1 MSAALR
7 GGRRSRSAGV
17 RGPRSA
23 RAVWG
28 CPPSG
33 ALALVSGRPR
43 WPPGRPQAPVSLGR
57 RCRNGG
63 ATALKRGRSVPGT
76 CLSTSPRLISFP
88 LCVSLGY
95 ETAGEPGVG
104 GRSAEPS
111 GDAASRSG
119 DGAAAAEARKLREAR
134 ASPAGAGRRGRVAA
148 FKRAAAGLAAGRGGR
163 GRPGRWRCARP
174 PPRDAAGRHVLAGPE
189 ARGLRSGC
197 AQVVPSEAAL
207 WSAQGLRPVCTPVS
221 WHDSSHWIRVQ
232 PVGLV

>member
-1 MSAALR
+1 MSPLR
-7 GGRRSRSAGV
+7 SPGTRRRAPLGRVGE
-17 RGPRSA
+17 
-23 RAVWG
+23 
-28 CPPSG
+28 
-33 ALALVSGRPR
+33 LPR

-148 FKRAAAGLAAGRGGR
+148 FKRAPAGLAAGGAGAAPGR
-163 GRPGRWRCARP
+163 GAERPPP

-189 ARGLRSGC
+189 ARGLRSRC
-197 AQVVPSEAAL
+197 ARVVPSEAAL
-207 WSAQGLRPVCTPVS
+207 WSAQGLSAPQSPGMTAVIGLGS
-221 WHDSSHWIRVQ
+221 SLLASFSSDSLKTLS
-232 PVGLV
+232 PNTAAF

>member
-76 CLSTSPRLISFP
+76 CLSTSPRLMSFP
-88 LCVSLGY
+88 RCVSLGY

-148 FKRAAAGLAAGRGGR
+148 FKRAAAGLAAVGGPGPPRAVALSGPPSPARRRGAPRPRRSR
-163 GRPGRWRCARP
+163 GARSQVQVRPG
-174 PPRDAAGRHVLAGPE
+174 GSL
-189 ARGLRSGC
+189 
-197 AQVVPSEAAL
+197 
-207 WSAQGLRPVCTPVS
+207 
-221 WHDSSHWIRVQ
+221 
-232 PVGLV
+232 

>member
-1 MSAALR
+1 MSPLR
-7 GGRRSRSAGV
+7 SPGTRQRAPLGRVGE
-17 RGPRSA
+17 
-23 RAVWG
+23 
-28 CPPSG
+28 
-33 ALALVSGRPR
+33 LPR

-76 CLSTSPRLISFP
+76 CLSTSPRLVSFP

-95 ETAGEPGVG
+95 ETAGEPRVG

-148 FKRAAAGLAAGRGGR
+148 FKRAAAGLAAGVPGPPRAVALSGPPSPARRRGAPRPRRSR
-163 GRPGRWRCARP
+163 GARSQVQVRPG
-174 PPRDAAGRHVLAGPE
+174 GSL
-189 ARGLRSGC
+189 
-197 AQVVPSEAAL
+197 
-207 WSAQGLRPVCTPVS
+207 
-221 WHDSSHWIRVQ
+221 
-232 PVGLV
+232 